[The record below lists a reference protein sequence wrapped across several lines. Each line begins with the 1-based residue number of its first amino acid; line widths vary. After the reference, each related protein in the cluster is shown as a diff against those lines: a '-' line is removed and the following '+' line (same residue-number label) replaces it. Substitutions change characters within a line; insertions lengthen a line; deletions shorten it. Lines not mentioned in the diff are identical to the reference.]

1 MGREDL
7 PAVALLLRP
16 IKEEGT
22 TERRDNVE
30 KVKHKRSACSSVIEH
45 TPLTVSLSSCQD
57 MLYTYYKPE

>member
-1 MGREDL
+1 M
-7 PAVALLLRP
+7 ALLLRP